1 MIERKCK
8 IIIVDDN
15 SFKRQVYAEKFRSEG
30 FEVLEAENG
39 QIGLEKIKSEKPNL
53 IITGIDMPMING
65 FNLIGELKK
74 FPPTAE
80 LPIIVSS
87 HLNRPGDDKKA
98 LDLGADEFIYFG
110 FVPLNEVVEK
120 AKILLA
126 KHGHAA

>member
-1 MIERKCK
+1 MIEWKCK

-65 FNLIGELKK
+65 FNLIG
-74 FPPTAE
+74 
-80 LPIIVSS
+80 
-87 HLNRPGDDKKA
+87 
-98 LDLGADEFIYFG
+98 
-110 FVPLNEVVEK
+110 
-120 AKILLA
+120 
-126 KHGHAA
+126 